1 MRAMILAAG
10 LGTRLRPLTDELP
23 KPLVPIGDRPVL
35 AHVAARLAAAGI
47 TEAVL
52 NTHHLA
58 AAFAGLAGLPLALRV
73 IHETEILGTAG
84 GVAHAAALL
93 GEGDVLV
100 WNGDILAAVDVG
112 ALIAA
117 PRTGG
122 AAATLAV
129 APRAIGAVG
138 DGTVGLGA
146 DGRVVRLRGER
157 FGDEIAGADFL
168 GVHVLGAALRAR
180 LPERGC
186 LVGDLYL
193 PALREGK
200 RLATLSVAGSWDDIG
215 TVEAYLTANA
225 RWLARAGLVAHVGEG
240 AHVDPG
246 VDLTGSVVGAGA
258 VVRGGG
264 ALTRSVIWPGA
275 RAEAPLDRAV
285 VTPRGAVVRGASLT

>member
-1 MRAMILAAG
+1 M
-10 LGTRLRPLTDELP
+10 
-23 KPLVPIGDRPVL
+23 PIGDRTVL

-73 IHETEILGTAG
+73 ILETEILGTAG

-112 ALIAA
+112 ALIAS

-129 APRAIGAVG
+129 APRAVGAVG

-200 RLATLSVAGSWDDIG
+200 RLATLSVPGPWDDIG

-225 RWLARAGLVAHVGEG
+225 RWLGRAGLAAHVGEG
-240 AHVDPG
+240 ARVDPG
-246 VDLTGSVVGAGA
+246 IDLTGSVVGAGA
-258 VVRGGG
+258 VVRGAG

-285 VTPRGAVVRGASLT
+285 VTPRGVVRGAPT